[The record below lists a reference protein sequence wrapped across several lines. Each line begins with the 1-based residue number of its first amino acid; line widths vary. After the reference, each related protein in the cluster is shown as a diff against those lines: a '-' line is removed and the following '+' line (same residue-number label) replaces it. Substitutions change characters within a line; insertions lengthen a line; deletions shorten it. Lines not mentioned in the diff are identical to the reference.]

1 MPRQLSFDLPVRT
14 ALGRADFFVSP
25 ANALAVA
32 AIDASASWPQGKF
45 LLIGPKGAGKTHL
58 AMVWATEAG
67 AAVVAARDLGA
78 QDLAALAQNPA
89 ILIEDVDMLAGDPL
103 AETRLFHLHNLAL
116 ANQARLLMTAP
127 CPALRLPFVLPDL
140 ASRLQACATATLNPP
155 DDALLAAVLVK
166 LFSDRQ
172 VAAPPSLI
180 TYLLGRI
187 DRSFASANALVTAI
201 DARALAEGRPVGR
214 ALAAEVLDSWAA
226 PGP

>member
-1 MPRQLSFDLPVRT
+1 
-14 ALGRADFFVSP
+14 
-25 ANALAVA
+25 
-32 AIDASASWPQGKF
+32 
-45 LLIGPKGAGKTHL
+45 
-58 AMVWATEAG
+58 
-67 AAVVAARDLGA
+67 
-78 QDLAALAQNPA
+78 
-89 ILIEDVDMLAGDPL
+89 
-103 AETRLFHLHNLAL
+103 
-116 ANQARLLMTAP
+116 
-127 CPALRLPFVLPDL
+127 
-140 ASRLQACATATLNPP
+140 LQACATATLNPP